1 MDPFQQKLT
10 ELFNSQLA
18 DGMADLETLANG
30 HVCGHVVSSEFNEM
44 TYEQRR
50 VRLKEITE
58 QALSPEE
65 LLKISTLLTYT
76 PEEWSVEI
84 PDLD

>member
-1 MDPFQQKLT
+1 MDSFKQKLT
-10 ELFNSQLA
+10 ELFEGQLA
-18 DGMADLETLANG
+18 DGKADLETLANG
-30 HVCGHVVSSEFNEM
+30 HVCGHVVSSEFNAM

-50 VRLKEITE
+50 ARLKQITE
-58 QALSPEE
+58 QALRPEE

-84 PDLD
+84 PDA